1 MAENQA
7 EKGTN
12 PRRGA
17 VLSRMDNPDEI
28 WPTRCGADYV
38 ANLAKP
44 QNWAVAAAA
53 CQMRA
58 GYDIGEGG
66 RAIVADMP
74 VSGSRIG
81 VECGVGSEIGSY
93 T

>member
-1 MAENQA
+1 
-7 EKGTN
+7 
-12 PRRGA
+12 
-17 VLSRMDNPDEI
+17 MDTQEI

-66 RAIVADMP
+66 RAIVDDMP
-74 VSGSRIG
+74 VSGARIG
-81 VECGVGSEIGSY
+81 AECGVGSEIGSC
-93 T
+93 TGEGHDGAVRANMEIQTNAG

>member
-1 MAENQA
+1 MPENRE

-12 PRRGA
+12 ADSGM
-17 VLSRMDNPDEI
+17 VLSRMDASDEI

-58 GYDIGEGG
+58 GYDIGDGG

-74 VSGSRIG
+74 LRASRIG
-81 VECGVGSEIGSY
+81 AECGVAVSEGD
-93 T
+93 

>member
-38 ANLAKP
+38 AHLAKP
-44 QNWAVAAAA
+44 QNWAVAVAA

-74 VSGSRIG
+74 LRASRIVSEGG
-81 VECGVGSEIGSY
+81 VSVSEGD
-93 T
+93 